1 MSIIQAPAGKR
12 CRADGHRREEAAM
25 TNEPDDDGRQDSSEG
40 GSDDDKVND
49 PLTQSDEGEKAPR
62 VEWGQNPAED

>member
-1 MSIIQAPAGKR
+1 
-12 CRADGHRREEAAM
+12 M
-25 TNEPDDDGRQDSSEG
+25 TNEPDDDGRQDSSED

-49 PLTQSDEGEKAPR
+49 PLTQSDEGEKAPN